1 MGMNVA
7 SLLTTSVIPAAQFTT
22 VFDVH
27 TTTYIA
33 SMALYSGLFAIAE
46 ADGSLIWYYIHPVSM
61 LGYMT
66 SRSSLRCDTN
76 TFDGSS

>member
-22 VFDVH
+22 VVDVH
-27 TTTYIA
+27 TMTYRA
-33 SMALYSGLFAIAE
+33 SMALYSGLLAIE
-46 ADGSLIWYYIHPVSM
+46 ETGGSLIWYDIHPVSM

-66 SRSSLRCDTN
+66 SRSSLCCDTN
-76 TFDGSS
+76 TFDGIF